1 MLADDSSCFMM
12 TDPRSMS
19 AEKKKTSKSV
29 SMFSVYAM
37 FLRKK
42 SKQSEKI
49 GREGKRTIEIYGTKR
64 NIMHL
69 SMLYR
74 GEGGGRGWVEILI
87 RHSCPR
93 EWLLTL

>member
-37 FLRKK
+37 FLCKKIEAKRKDWK
-42 SKQSEKI
+42 

-74 GEGGGRGWVEILI
+74 GGGGGGGRG
-87 RHSCPR
+87 
-93 EWLLTL
+93 

>member
-1 MLADDSSCFMM
+1 MM

-37 FLRKK
+37 FLSKK

-49 GREGKRTIEIYGTKR
+49 GREGK
-64 NIMHL
+64 
-69 SMLYR
+69 
-74 GEGGGRGWVEILI
+74 GREQ
-87 RHSCPR
+87 
-93 EWLLTL
+93 